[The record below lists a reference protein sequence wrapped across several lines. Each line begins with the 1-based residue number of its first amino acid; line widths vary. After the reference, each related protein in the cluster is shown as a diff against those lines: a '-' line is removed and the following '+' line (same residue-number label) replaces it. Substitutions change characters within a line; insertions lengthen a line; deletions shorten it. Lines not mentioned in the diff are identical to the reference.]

1 MYEKQVD
8 SEIRAFNFR
17 LQNQGLRFETY
28 MQLTGQT
35 PEALRAGFRKQAERQ
50 VKIRLALEKI
60 AQLENLTASD
70 EEVEEEFENLSKMYK
85 QDVEKIKAVISRE
98 GQVKDILARKAM
110 NLVRDN
116 AVKVEA
122 EAAE

>member
-1 MYEKQVD
+1 
-8 SEIRAFNFR
+8 
-17 LQNQGLRFETY
+17 
-28 MQLTGQT
+28 
-35 PEALRAGFRKQAERQ
+35 
-50 VKIRLALEKI
+50 
-60 AQLENLTASD
+60 
-70 EEVEEEFENLSKMYK
+70 MYK